1 MSEQFYTAI
10 CEQCGILFRENPGR
24 CPDCGS
30 DEILVLSACDGELL
44 VLADNPEIKIDQT
57 WWNEEQKRFH
67 RLLRLFWD
75 DLDRLKSIDGT
86 LLSGTKTAEAESEAV
101 ALAKRWLTNY
111 PLENYASSLAGIRLR
126 QALNL
131 VTARLREDPGVPDS
145 AGLREMV
152 ASLSGGAGVPD
163 SLIPNLEAERDARG
177 RLEEAE
183 QARRDAWGKL
193 EEAEA
198 RTSDMLAMVASIRE
212 TWNTRPLSLG
222 EALDASP
229 IPGEAKLPVL
239 DAWRSWEKARSIESD
254 GNAALG
260 TLEREL
266 AALPVSPE
274 RTAFDETGIELH
286 PVDGVPGIFDVAAA
300 LNARGDR
307 MRAFA
312 DWENDEPKLEDVPVP
327 NTARPSIPEDAD
339 LKRHA
344 TENVLSAASLPVAF
358 LFRNAKYWAIV
369 GGVLFLAF
377 WWIPPFGRWAYG
389 EDESF
394 WRAAFWM
401 FLEFFGPLLAFVWR
415 WHREEIERMR
425 LYSEWADKTVGDR
438 LSELER
444 THSASGDLTEL
455 LAELSKKRSWAK
467 SVTKDSIRIVKETQ
481 GFRTLPDWLSDAEE
495 RSKNIKA
502 RFFKTWEDVL
512 DAVAAAATLED
523 RKSELARRTAV
534 WRERG
539 EALAARRRETLEL
552 LRTAVESTRGQIA
565 AKRETLETATKSAA
579 ATVDAA
585 LSAFSAW
592 TETADSKA
600 EKARAVAEGAIREAD
615 QARRAWEDA
624 KAATD
629 AAVAK
634 EEEKEKRRAEARIE
648 FARLKDRTVP
658 AIRAKLER
666 IRLSGDVTKAL
677 FERIVSAESELASWE
692 ARKDPL
698 PDGIPA
704 ERHFAEAAKSRA
716 AAFER
721 EWIGLRHARADKRL
735 GAAAKAFGGGRLDDC
750 IAAADECL
758 ALEPGRGEAE
768 ELRRKAI
775 EAIESREKEI
785 EDWKT
790 DAAEMIQNVH
800 PGSDEPSRSVYE
812 KMTEC
817 NERLRSFSSW
827 KDRGRAHNEYNHI
840 CGGVRI
846 LEGIGQIAEAREA
859 FRKRKAEAEES
870 AKAWRVC
877 IPETLYPASARLSDE
892 VWKRADSEA
901 ARGATESAKT
911 EYERAARCAEDALRV
926 WKKVVPDAYLA
937 MARAADKPRGSNRLS
952 RWIAQ
957 TVLDSSDV
965 AIFKPLKNP
974 ETWTGEFACPW
985 MPEGLFERFV
995 SLPRPRDVLFAMGD
1009 PKAAGEWLADL
1020 FRFFEEASRI
1030 GSPAGW
1036 RRDQE
1041 VENHRKTLEEYTRK
1055 LMVGMAMRQDELLGR
1070 MHENIAWF
1078 KAAEPI
1084 REAREARREAADRV
1098 ERAGRLGTLSEE
1110 VRRSFDSRLEEVAE
1124 LVGQSQWEKAR
1135 QKATEIRNDAE
1146 NRIKMFSVERETKRS
1161 NAFRNWLERN
1171 PCISRES
1178 LVALGE
1184 ILRSPPFDA
1193 VAELPERRSLSIRLL
1208 GRCQDHALVRL
1219 MQDDGSIDADLLA
1232 EAVRVVLDAPEPK
1245 LVDWFQ
1251 TMPTAEL
1258 QWNVGMHSPRNGKLN
1273 RLLWRRSAE
1282 SGFPQGRSSWRWLQ
1296 QHDLVAP

>member
-1 MSEQFYTAI
+1 MRELIRKATDDSQYGKIVGEINAEIDARVRLEGAETAKKK
-10 CEQCGILFRENPGR
+10 
-24 CPDCGS
+24 
-30 DEILVLSACDGELL
+30 A
-44 VLADNPEIKIDQT
+44 
-57 WWNEEQKRFH
+57 
-67 RLLRLFWD
+67 
-75 DLDRLKSIDGT
+75 
-86 LLSGTKTAEAESEAV
+86 
-101 ALAKRWLTNY
+101 
-111 PLENYASSLAGIRLR
+111 
-126 QALNL
+126 
-131 VTARLREDPGVPDS
+131 
-145 AGLREMV
+145 
-152 ASLSGGAGVPD
+152 
-163 SLIPNLEAERDARG
+163 EAERDEAVRAERTIRTAVGAVRTLFERARG
-177 RLEEAE
+177 GNPATAEEVSDVLRGIEAMRNE
-183 QARRDAWGKL
+183 RDAL
-193 EEAEA
+193 ETEWNAWREAADAEA
-198 RTSDMLAMVASIRE
+198 AAAGRIEELEAFRNRTSQSPDAVYLDEARKELSWSQAVSETVKAADAAEAALAKWVARAPAKPVVARHPVPWPPFRFQAIVRE
-212 TWNTRPLSLG
+212 RMRTWRIPEFDPEDWWGILVSLALAGIGWIVFSFAYREYPISRWFVTLLFEGVAALVSLG
-222 EALDASP
+222 CLFDGN
-229 IPGEAKLPVL
+229 PGEAGPKPTWRPFRRFLELCVAGWMLRHWFEWPLFGWAATAAGAVCLLVGLVKGARAGARKRVRRELL
-239 DAWRSWEKARSIESD
+239 DARAKWLSEEIAKRWPDSETEKRWNALTSNLEPLSRQRAACLEPGTADSVRFYRWRVLWNRLESLRAWD
-254 GNAALG
+254 AVHAQWDVRRQALRDESSDRVRDVRDAVDAVVRDAVQ
-260 TLEREL
+260 LL
-266 AALPVSPE
+266 AMHHE
-274 RTAFDETGIELH
+274 RTA
-286 PVDGVPGIFDVAAA
+286 A
-300 LNARGDR
+300 
-307 MRAFA
+307 
-312 DWENDEPKLEDVPVP
+312 
-327 NTARPSIPEDAD
+327 
-339 LKRHA
+339 
-344 TENVLSAASLPVAF
+344 
-358 LFRNAKYWAIV
+358 
-369 GGVLFLAF
+369 
-377 WWIPPFGRWAYG
+377 
-389 EDESF
+389 
-394 WRAAFWM
+394 
-401 FLEFFGPLLAFVWR
+401 
-415 WHREEIERMR
+415 
-425 LYSEWADKTVGDR
+425 
-438 LSELER
+438 
-444 THSASGDLTEL
+444 
-455 LAELSKKRSWAK
+455 
-467 SVTKDSIRIVKETQ
+467 
-481 GFRTLPDWLSDAEE
+481 AEE
-495 RSKNIKA
+495 A
-502 RFFKTWEDVL
+502 VEM
-512 DAVAAAATLED
+512 AVAAAE
-523 RKSELARRTAV
+523 
-534 WRERG
+534 
-539 EALAARRRETLEL
+539 
-552 LRTAVESTRGQIA
+552 
-565 AKRETLETATKSAA
+565 KSAA
-579 ATVDAA
+579 AFPAA
-585 LSAFSAW
+585 VASARAAA
-592 TETADSKA
+592 ETAA
-600 EKARAVAEGAIREAD
+600 HGADA
-615 QARRAWEDA
+615 ARRAWEAA

-634 EEEKEKRRAEARIE
+634 EEEKEKRRVEARIE

-666 IRLSGDVTKAL
+666 IRLSEDVTKAL

-698 PDGIPA
+698 PEGLPA
-704 ERHFAEAAKSRA
+704 ERHFAEEADGRA

-790 DAAEMIQNVH
+790 DAAEKIQNVH

-846 LEGIGQIAEAREA
+846 LEGIGQIAEARES

-877 IPETLYPASARLSDE
+877 IPETLYPASARSSDE

-911 EYERAARCAEDALRV
+911 EYERAARCAEDALRD

-1146 NRIKMFSVERETKRS
+1146 NRIKAFSVERETKRS

-1273 RLLWRRSAE
+1273 RLLWMRSAE